1 MVWLRESHLLK
12 TWNNALFNTCTCAAH
27 SIRRVSSFFDVCS
40 VVKTRGNRTYGHSQI
55 GSLAVEI
62 KRYASTATFTGNLLH
77 RIFRVSHVN
86 AINGRSNRLELLNF
100 FSQALEEKDVLD
112 NLVVKEG
119 DN

>member
-1 MVWLRESHLLK
+1 MP
-12 TWNNALFNTCTCAAH
+12 C
-27 SIRRVSSFFDVCS
+27 SILACVQHTRFDEYAFFFYVCS
-40 VVKTRGNRTYGHSQI
+40 VKTRGNRTYGHSQI

-62 KRYASTATFTGNLLH
+62 QRYASNATFTGNLLH

-100 FSQALEEKDVLD
+100 FAEALEEKDVLD